1 MQAPQRQHKA
11 RTRSFHIPSLSDGSG
26 RKLKYDQKR
35 KQHDSVSIEGFQLC
49 KGKKKARGRGEK
61 GGGKPEGG
69 DVSECKRECEWKS
82 TFPSRLCRRLES
94 YHSQGDI
101 FMLINN
107 AVSKRASLLCKE
119 CEKSQLMLSVGYS
132 HDTQDT
138 IQLSRGSLCLCVQL
152 SLCEEEF
159 AGKSHKHTHTTTYV
173 SHLHLHIHP
182 HTASSPTHMQSHM
195 HTVTH
200 TLLSST

>member
-1 MQAPQRQHKA
+1 MFLSAKENVNGNPHSPQDYAEDWKA
-11 RTRSFHIPSLSDGSG
+11 TTP
-26 RKLKYDQKR
+26 
-35 KQHDSVSIEGFQLC
+35 
-49 KGKKKARGRGEK
+49 
-61 GGGKPEGG
+61 
-69 DVSECKRECEWKS
+69 REI
-82 TFPSRLCRRLES
+82 F
-94 YHSQGDI
+94 

-138 IQLSRGSLCLCVQL
+138 VQLSRGSLCLCVQL

-173 SHLHLHIHP
+173 SHLHLYIHP